1 MNRGESSGRSLSPLN
16 DLGGGNEAIAS
27 LCAEMGGKIIRLAIL
42 IEEI

>member
-1 MNRGESSGRSLSPLN
+1 MNRGESPGRSLSPLN
-16 DLGGGNEAIAS
+16 DWGGNEAIAS